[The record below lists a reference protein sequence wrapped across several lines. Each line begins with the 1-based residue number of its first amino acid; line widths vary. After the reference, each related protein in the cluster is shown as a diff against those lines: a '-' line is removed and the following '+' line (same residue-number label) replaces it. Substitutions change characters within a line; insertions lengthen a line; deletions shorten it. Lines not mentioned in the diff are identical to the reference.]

1 MNQVLEGVRVLDP
14 SQVWAGP
21 TCTKILGDLGAD
33 VIKVESA
40 RRMDIARGLAHNPSE
55 GGGIYPQ
62 NDPGPDPWNRDGKYA
77 DRNRSKRSICLDLT
91 HRRGIDAFKRI
102 AARSDVVIENF
113 RQGVMARFGLAYP
126 DLRAVRPDIIMV
138 TMGSQG
144 ATGPESR
151 YGSFGVTLEQTAGVA
166 SITGYRGG
174 NPSTSG
180 VLFPDP
186 LVAVVS
192 VGFILA
198 ALHQRRQSGEGV
210 YIDLSQREMTTSI
223 LGEMVM
229 DYMMNGRKG
238 QPEGNRH
245 PLFAPQGVYP
255 CQGEDMWLAVSCE
268 DDSDWAGLA
277 AAIGGPELAGDP
289 RYQTTAGRREHHDEL
304 DRLISAWTS
313 ERDPFVAMLTLQS
326 LGVPAGVAE
335 RGQDL
340 VRDPQLV
347 ARDFWEYSGQTA
359 ADTLPHTSRPFKL
372 SRTPGTT
379 RRAAP
384 RLGADTTEVLREVAG
399 MSEAEISELDELG
412 VTEND
417 PLLFG

>member
-1 MNQVLEGVRVLDP
+1 MLDP

-210 YIDLSQREMTTSI
+210 YIDLSQRRDDD
-223 LGEMVM
+223 L
-229 DYMMNGRKG
+229 DPGRDG
-238 QPEGNRH
+238 DGLHDER
-245 PLFAPQGVYP
+245 PQGP
-255 CQGEDMWLAVSCE
+255 TGGEPPPALRA
-268 DDSDWAGLA
+268 
-277 AAIGGPELAGDP
+277 
-289 RYQTTAGRREHHDEL
+289 AGRL
-304 DRLISAWTS
+304 PL
-313 ERDPFVAMLTLQS
+313 P
-326 LGVPAGVAE
+326 G
-335 RGQDL
+335 RGH
-340 VRDPQLV
+340 V
-347 ARDFWEYSGQTA
+347 ARGPA
-359 ADTLPHTSRPFKL
+359 AK
-372 SRTPGTT
+372 TT
-379 RRAAP
+379 RTGPAWPLPSAGRSWPGSPATRRRRA
-384 RLGADTTEVLREVAG
+384 GASTT
-399 MSEAEISELDELG
+399 MSSTA
-412 VTEND
+412 
-417 PLLFG
+417 